1 MQQKNIFQK
10 AIMMLLFFITTI
22 NLMAQQERQCG
33 TKPPLSRPL
42 AIPDNYQR
50 NMDITGMRMLR
61 LYVIITKPTYQ
72 AGTPAQDEHE
82 ILAHLEWMRQHYA
95 PYGICFI
102 LQGMEVLVSDE
113 LNVVDPDSNDDFL
126 ALQAIANQRPTCM
139 TIFVHG
145 AIEGNVAGTAWGIP
159 STFVSLEGSYTWSGF
174 PVLASH
180 EIGHALGLLHTFET
194 YYGKE
199 AVNRTGSC
207 VNCDV
212 AGDLLCDT
220 PADKENV
227 GSQYFNSNCE
237 YLLTTADSCG
247 NTYLM
252 APANIM
258 SYHLIICPT
267 PFHLTAGQGARMN
280 YTIDNTQALL
290 NRMLTIN
297 AYTTTLNQNLNSG
310 YYEYVYRNNI
320 TINAPSYNV
329 GGSARVHMSSG
340 EIDLKPGTTLST
352 AGGNGIVVVRANA
365 LCQ

>member
-10 AIMMLLFFITTI
+10 AIMLLLFFMSTI
-22 NLMAQQERQCG
+22 NLMAQKERNCG

-42 AIPDNYQR
+42 AIPASYQR
-50 NMDITGMRMLR
+50 NMNISGMRMLR
-61 LYVIITKPTYQ
+61 LYVIITKPSYQ
-72 AGTPAQDEHE
+72 VAQPAQEEHE

-102 LQGMEVLVSDE
+102 LQGMELMVSDE

-139 TIFVHG
+139 TVFVHG
-145 AIEGNVAGTAWGIP
+145 GIEGNVTGTAWGIP

-174 PVLASH
+174 PILASH

-199 AVNRTGSC
+199 AVARTGSC
-207 VNCDV
+207 ANCSV
-212 AGDLLCDT
+212 AGDLICDT

-227 GSQYFNSNCE
+227 PSNYFNQNCE
-237 YLLTTADSCG
+237 YIVNTVDSCG
-247 NTYLM
+247 SRYTM

-258 SYHLIICPT
+258 SYHLVICPT
-267 PFHLTAGQGARMN
+267 PFNLTPGQAARMH

-290 NRMLTIN
+290 NRMLTVD
-297 AYTTTLNQNLNSG
+297 AYTTTLNQNLTSG
-310 YYEYVYRNNI
+310 YYEYVYRNSI

-329 GGSARVHMSSG
+329 SGSARVNMSSG
-340 EIDLKPGTTLST
+340 EINLMPGATLST
-352 AGGNGIVVVRANA
+352 GGGNGIVVVRANS